1 MHSVPHLDDS
11 NWFAAEFH
19 KWINVDRA
27 HAIPQYIDRNF
38 FFWAR
43 ADKIYELNEFTV
55 FCLLLLLYRFFC
67 CSLIIAIFYIHDSN
81 IMYSIQKLYSKSHV
95 WQRKGQM
102 AMWLVDSFS
111 EFDVLDHC
119 SKAMMMNFQFGF
131 FMFFFSIQLNWWF
144 LFECCLHWRLAH
156 IAS

>member
-1 MHSVPHLDDS
+1 MIQIDS
-11 NWFAAEFH
+11 LRSFTSELTS
-19 KWINVDRA
+19 IVLM
-27 HAIPQYIDRNF
+27 QYLNILIGIFSFELVQIRYMNSTNSLFFVCCCCSIDF
-38 FFWAR
+38 YF
-43 ADKIYELNEFTV
+43 
-55 FCLLLLLYRFFC
+55 

>member
-1 MHSVPHLDDS
+1 MIQIDS
-11 NWFAAEFH
+11 LRSFTSELTL
-19 KWINVDRA
+19 IVLM
-27 HAIPQYIDRNF
+27 QYLNILIGIFSFELVQIRYMNSTNSLFFVCCCCSIDF
-38 FFWAR
+38 YF
-43 ADKIYELNEFTV
+43 
-55 FCLLLLLYRFFC
+55 

>member
-1 MHSVPHLDDS
+1 MIQIDS
-11 NWFAAEFH
+11 LRSFTSELTS
-19 KWINVDRA
+19 IVLM
-27 HAIPQYIDRNF
+27 QYLNILIGIFSFELVQIRYMNSTNSLFFVCCCCSIDF
-38 FFWAR
+38 F
-43 ADKIYELNEFTV
+43 
-55 FCLLLLLYRFFC
+55 

>member
-1 MHSVPHLDDS
+1 MIQIDS
-11 NWFAAEFH
+11 LRSFTSELTS
-19 KWINVDRA
+19 IVLM
-27 HAIPQYIDRNF
+27 QYLNILIGIFSFELVQIRYMNSTNSLFFVCCCCSIDF
-38 FFWAR
+38 YF
-43 ADKIYELNEFTV
+43 
-55 FCLLLLLYRFFC
+55 

-131 FMFFFSIQLNWWF
+131 FMFFFLNSIELVVFVWM
-144 LFECCLHWRLAH
+144 LFALTPRAH
-156 IAS
+156 RIVKK